1 MFCKNCGKELK
12 EGAKF
17 CAACGAQMIDEKSVP
32 AEDSA
37 VESLQGQVDE
47 NFLRYIKI
55 SFSIHLE
62 A

>member
-37 VESLQGQVDE
+37 VESLQG
-47 NFLRYIKI
+47 
-55 SFSIHLE
+55 
-62 A
+62 